1 LLLGV
6 WCVAGYLIPRHP
18 MIGNTL
24 KRWGHWIVPLVLIGL
39 GLHII
44 LS

>member
-1 LLLGV
+1 V
-6 WCVAGYLIPRHP
+6 
-18 MIGNTL
+18 IGNTL